1 MKYLFGKTVRGLLLM
16 TLLCGSAFAQTRI
29 ATIDLKKAFD
39 TYWKRKEA
47 LATLNDEKN
56 DLEKDFKNMVEEA
69 KKAREAYQ
77 KLASDAS
84 DPVIS
89 SEERE
94 KRKKLAEE
102 KFKQVREKE
111 EDANRFNRD
120 ASARL
125 EERQKRFT
133 DTLVNEIRNVISAI
147 AKSHNF
153 NLVIDASSPSVLYS
167 TGDNDITDEV
177 VKQLNANA
185 PAAKPDETKDEKK
198 DDKKA
203 GKKSNP

>member
-1 MKYLFGKTVRGLLLM
+1 MKYLFSKTVLALFMMALL
-16 TLLCGSAFAQTRI
+16 TGTTFGQTRI
-29 ATIDLKKAFD
+29 GTIDLKKAFD

-56 DLEKDFKNMVEEA
+56 DLEKDFKNMVDDA

-77 KLASDAS
+77 KLLSDAS
-84 DPVIS
+84 DSAIS

-94 KRKKLAEE
+94 KRKKLAED

-111 EDANRFNRD
+111 DDAGRFQRD
-120 ASARL
+120 AAARL
-125 EERQKRFT
+125 DERQKRFT

-147 AKSHNF
+147 AKTHG
-153 NLVIDASSPSVLYS
+153 LAQVLDVSSPVVLY
-167 TGDNDITDEV
+167 TNGENDITDEV

-185 PAAKPDETKDEKK
+185 PAAKADDTEKKDEKK
-198 DDKKA
+198 SEKK
-203 GKKSNP
+203 K